1 MFSLRDGQESEEE
14 SQGRYAPE
22 VGGGR
27 GSLKRLPAR
36 VKGCA
41 VKSVRVFSGVPP
53 SCVRPY
59 ENGLK
64 TKLPF

>member
-53 SCVRPY
+53 SCV
-59 ENGLK
+59 
-64 TKLPF
+64 